1 MRRRGRQSAV
11 KLRFAGVL
19 LGTVLFIFLPV
30 LLVAGVLD
38 CASEQPGLHCA
49 IVKLA
54 FDDVASVKKVPLRQA
69 TAQ

>member
-1 MRRRGRQSAV
+1 MRERGRQSV
-11 KLRFAGVL
+11 TKLRFAGVL

-54 FDDVASVKKVPLRQA
+54 FDDGASVKKVLLRQA

>member
-1 MRRRGRQSAV
+1 MRVRVRQSVV
-11 KLRFAGVL
+11 KLRIVGVL
-19 LGTVLFIFLPV
+19 LGTALFIFLPILV
-30 LLVAGVLD
+30 VAGVLD

-54 FDDVASVKKVPLRQA
+54 FDDGASVKKVLLRQA

>member
-1 MRRRGRQSAV
+1 MRGRRRQSVA
-11 KLRFAGVL
+11 KLRLAGVL
-19 LGTVLFIFLPV
+19 LGTALFVFLPL

-54 FDDVASVKKVPLRQA
+54 IDDGASAKKVLLRQA